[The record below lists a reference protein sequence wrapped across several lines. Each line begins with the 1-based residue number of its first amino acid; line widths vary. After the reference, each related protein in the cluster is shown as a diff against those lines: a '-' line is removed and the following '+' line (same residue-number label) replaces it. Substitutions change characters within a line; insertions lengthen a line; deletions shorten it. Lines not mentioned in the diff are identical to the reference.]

1 MLHMKV
7 VKKVN
12 AKSSH
17 HKEEKFFFFFYSVY
31 DDECSLNIL

>member
-1 MLHMKV
+1 MKV